1 MLEKRLQRYTFFG
14 EFQKVVSI
22 LFSSGK
28 ERSAL
33 GLSGLRCCLI
43 LLATA
48 WILPNFLC
56 CSYCYKCG
64 NSCRLRPKATADFQ
78 EAIHTAFN
86 FPILRQNRKMLH
98 TDLQYESKYRVRAY
112 EIDSRQR
119 MTMPA
124 LSRLMQEAALQNV
137 IEIGMSFW
145 DLEPHQ
151 VSWVLNRQQIH
162 IKRMPKMNEQIRVH
176 TTPAGFLRLF
186 TLRDYRVYAESGELI
201 AHSPSVWLLMNTET
215 RGLDSRPPFL
225 EAFNARMPPREQC
238 FPRPKGKIPA
248 PRQADFTNYYRVH
261 WHDLDFNEHLNNTLY
276 IQWMLDP
283 LPAEVL
289 SNHNLTFLDINYRAE
304 CQLHDELRVEVQQIA
319 KGEYLHSILRLSD
332 EKMLANARTIW
343 EQPTAQI

>member
-1 MLEKRLQRYTFFG
+1 LLEKRLQRYAFFR
-14 EFQKVVSI
+14 ELQKGISI

-28 ERSAL
+28 EHSAL
-33 GLSGLRCCLI
+33 GLSGLQSCLI
-43 LLATA
+43 LLAAA
-48 WILPNFLC
+48 WFLPNFLR
-56 CSYCYKCG
+56 CSRHYRYG
-64 NSCRLRPKATADFQ
+64 NSWHTYHKATADFQ
-78 EAIHTAFN
+78 VLAHPAFN
-86 FPILRQNRKMLH
+86 FPILRQNRTMLH
-98 TDLQYESKYRVRAY
+98 TDLQYESNYRVRAY

-186 TLRDYRVYAESGELI
+186 TLRDYRVFSESGELI
-201 AHSPSVWLLMNTET
+201 AHSPSVWLLMNTQT
-215 RGLDSRPPFL
+215 RGLASRPPFL
-225 EAFNARMPPREQC
+225 EAFDARMPPREQC
-238 FPRPKGKIPA
+238 FARPKGKIPA
-248 PRQADFTNYYRVH
+248 PQQADFTNHYRVH

-283 LPAEVL
+283 LPPEVL
-289 SNHNLTFLDINYRAE
+289 GQHNLTFLDINYRAE
-304 CQLHDELRVEVQQIA
+304 CQLHDELRAEVQQA
-319 KGEYLHSILRLSD
+319 GEGEYLHRIIRVSD

-343 EQPTAQI
+343 KPTAQI